1 MKQRLVKYPIGE
13 QSFEVLRE
21 EGFLYVDKTKYVEKI
36 VEGSK
41 YYFLGRP
48 RRFGKSL
55 FLSTLKCFFEGKRSL
70 FKGLYA
76 DSMDWDWEPYPV
88 IYLDLNNQ
96 QFTDDKDFSD
106 LDIVV
111 ESTLRIHEERIGLVS
126 PESNLSARFAYLIR
140 KMYEITGKRV
150 VILVDE
156 YDKPLVNNI
165 NRHDR
170 FVTYRN
176 KLAALYSNF
185 KSSADYLRLV
195 FLTGVSRFGKLS
207 VFSGLNNI
215 RDISFINE
223 YSAICG
229 ITEEELIM
237 NFQKGLT
244 ELAEEYGRSPEE
256 EIASLKRWYD
266 GYHFSKKSPD
276 IYNPFSLLQVFG
288 SREYSNYWISSGNST
303 LLAKQL
309 RKTDAD
315 LTKLIHKLCTQAD
328 LEGLDIEMLSPQALL
343 YQTGYLTIKDYYQED
358 GLYRLGLPNL
368 EVKQGFFEYLIPWY
382 TSIPKDES
390 RVFTTLI
397 RKELEKGDIDAVMK
411 RLQSLFAGFGHD
423 LKFDEERNVQNAML
437 LIFSLV
443 GLHAD
448 AEVRNSDGR
457 IDILV
462 RTQDYLYIMELK
474 YDKSAREALQQIER
488 KEYALPWSVDSRKV
502 IEVGINYSTEKR
514 RIDEWEVKR
523 L

>member
-215 RDISFINE
+215 RDISFNNE

-229 ITEEELIM
+229 ITEEELKM

-244 ELAEEYGRSPEE
+244 ELAEEYGRSLEE

-443 GLHAD
+443 GLHED

>member
-215 RDISFINE
+215 RDISFNNE

-229 ITEEELIM
+229 ITEEELKM

-244 ELAEEYGRSPEE
+244 ELAEEYGRSLEE

-358 GLYRLGLPNL
+358 GLYRLRLPNL